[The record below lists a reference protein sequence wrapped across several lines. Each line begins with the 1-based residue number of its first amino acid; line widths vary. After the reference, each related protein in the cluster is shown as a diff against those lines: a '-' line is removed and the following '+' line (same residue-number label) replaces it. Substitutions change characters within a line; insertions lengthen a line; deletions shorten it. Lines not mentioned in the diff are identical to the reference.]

1 MRYQPLHAKKS
12 KLLRAIDWAIEALT
26 GEKPVRW

>member
-1 MRYQPLHAKKS
+1 VRYQPLHAKKG
-12 KLLRAIDWAIEALT
+12 KLLTLIDWAIEALT